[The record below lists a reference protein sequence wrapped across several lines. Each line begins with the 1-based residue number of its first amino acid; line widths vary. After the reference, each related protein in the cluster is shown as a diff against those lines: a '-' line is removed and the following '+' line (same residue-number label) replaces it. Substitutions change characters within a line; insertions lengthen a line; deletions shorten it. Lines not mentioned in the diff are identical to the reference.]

1 MRSKQSITRL
11 LPLVLLVGLVI
22 AGCSDQ
28 PLGPIG
34 PAGDEPAAG
43 PIAARSDSLY
53 DYYYKESV
61 HDDYVTLSQVIAG
74 ATGGQVKGLV
84 SGYADTF
91 RIDVPAGAFAYAREI
106 RMDVPTSHVPVFQLF
121 PSGTFDDAIAVTL
134 DTKLWLDD
142 GTLVH
147 GEKYEIFYMNPSTE
161 ALEVLSPRATFT
173 ADSTATTVTFTT
185 THFSRW
191 VIGEAEGI

>member
-1 MRSKQSITRL
+1 MRSTQLIMRL
-11 LPLVLLVGLVI
+11 LPLVLVIGLVI

-28 PLGPIG
+28 PLGPMD
-34 PAGDEPAAG
+34 PAGDGPAAG
-43 PIAARSDSLY
+43 PITVRSDSLY

-61 HDDYVTLSQVIAG
+61 HDDYTTISEVIAG
-74 ATGGQVKGLV
+74 TVGGMVKGVV

-106 RMDVPTSHVPVFQLF
+106 RIDVPTSHVPVFQLF

-147 GEKYEIFYMNPSTE
+147 GEEYEVFHMNPATE
-161 ALEVLSPRATFT
+161 TLDVLSPRAVFT
-173 ADSTATTVTFTT
+173 ADSTATTMTFTT

-191 VIGEAEGI
+191 TIGGAIGN